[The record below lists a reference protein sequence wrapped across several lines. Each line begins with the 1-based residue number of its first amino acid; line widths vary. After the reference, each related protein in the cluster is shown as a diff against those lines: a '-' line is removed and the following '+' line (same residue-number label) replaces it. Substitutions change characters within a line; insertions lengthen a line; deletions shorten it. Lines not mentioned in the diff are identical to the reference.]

1 MNSLID
7 SHNRTIEE
15 LDWQFDRDLSID
27 WNDRLIGVTGAR
39 GVGKTTYLLH
49 HIKNKLPNEAKA
61 LYVSVD
67 DIYFTTNT
75 LVDFADDWIKRGGT
89 HLFLDEIHKYENWSQ
104 ELKNIYDRYRKLNVV
119 FTGSSLLH
127 IYKGKAD
134 LSRRAVL
141 YTMNGLSFREYLQI
155 ETKQAL
161 DKYSLEE
168 IITNHESL
176 SKELVKKVKP
186 FVHFEAYLKNGYY
199 PFYLESTNSYHRKLM
214 NTITLMLEVDLPYL
228 RNVDVQYIHKLKKL
242 LYLVATAVPFQP
254 NVSKLA
260 ADIGVSRNTVM
271 LYLTYLEESRILNL
285 LRSNASSDAVL
296 AKPEKVFLHH
306 PNTIYALTRTNFQE
320 GTLRECFF
328 YNQVANVYDV
338 TSSVASDFLVD
349 NKYTFEIGGKSKTRK
364 QLKNVKESYIAADN
378 IEYGDGKTI
387 PLWLFGFLY

>member
-228 RNVDVQYIHKLKKL
+228 RHVDVQYIHKLKKL

-328 YNQVANVYDV
+328 YNQVANVHDV

>member
-168 IITNHESL
+168 IITNHVSL

-228 RNVDVQYIHKLKKL
+228 RHVDVQYIHKLKKL
-242 LYLVATAVPFQP
+242 LYLVATSVPFQP

-285 LRSNASSDAVL
+285 LRSNSSSDAVL

-364 QLKNVKESYIAADN
+364 QLKNIKESYIAADN

-387 PLWLFGFLY
+387 PIWLFGFLY

>member
-1 MNSLID
+1 
-7 SHNRTIEE
+7 
-15 LDWQFDRDLSID
+15 
-27 WNDRLIGVTGAR
+27 
-39 GVGKTTYLLH
+39 
-49 HIKNKLPNEAKA
+49 
-61 LYVSVD
+61 
-67 DIYFTTNT
+67 
-75 LVDFADDWIKRGGT
+75 
-89 HLFLDEIHKYENWSQ
+89 
-104 ELKNIYDRYRKLNVV
+104 
-119 FTGSSLLH
+119 
-127 IYKGKAD
+127 
-134 LSRRAVL
+134 
-141 YTMNGLSFREYLQI
+141 MNGLSFREYLQI

-161 DKYSLEE
+161 DKYSLEQ

-228 RNVDVQYIHKLKKL
+228 RHVDVQYIHKLKKL

-285 LRSNASSDAVL
+285 LRSNSSSDAVL

-364 QLKNVKESYIAADN
+364 QLKNIKESYIAADN
-378 IEYGDGKTI
+378 IEYGEGKTI

>member
-141 YTMNGLSFREYLQI
+141 FTMNGLSFREYLQI

-228 RNVDVQYIHKLKKL
+228 RHVDVQYIHKLKKL

-328 YNQVANVYDV
+328 YNQVANVHDV

>member
-49 HIKNKLPNEAKA
+49 HIKNKLPNDSKA

-228 RNVDVQYIHKLKKL
+228 RHVDVQYIHKLKKL

-285 LRSNASSDAVL
+285 LRSNSSSDAVL

-364 QLKNVKESYIAADN
+364 QLKNIKESYIAADN